1 MQLKLDENRHLV
13 SPPKEI
19 VAMGS
24 AHVLRFLSK
33 LYQGHERLYR
43 MKLMYTFITRVSCVW
58 ECVCACVCVRAC
70 VCVLTR
76 PCWCWQVRWPRKRR
90 VIASIS
96 LQHAPCVSL
105 RLTMIINLLGQ
116 QENDAGEVPR
126 QSGQGRGTEG
136 EVNATHPT
144 HILSPLTPGLTVTA
158 TAG

>member
-58 ECVCACVCVRAC
+58 VCVCACVRVCVCACVRVCVRACVCAC

-96 LQHAPCVSL
+96 SQHAPCVSL
-105 RLTMIINLLGQ
+105 RLTMIIDLLGQ

-126 QSGQGRGTEG
+126 
-136 EVNATHPT
+136 
-144 HILSPLTPGLTVTA
+144 
-158 TAG
+158 